1 MHNPKLSKKFFIP
14 LLFLIC
20 FLTFLVVRTLT
31 YSYFINRRFRACTNT
46 IFTTDIS
53 GNPLNLHYT
62 LAYPE
67 SSGIKDYSL
76 SLGTFDPTQLSGQ
89 KILLE
94 NRRTMINAFPARD
107 LSPDNRLTQ
116 QILSLYYETQLL
128 PARQYLL
135 DEALSP
141 SLGTQAQ
148 LPILLAEYTFRKEDD
163 VRNYLKLL
171 ASVDSY
177 LESILSFEKLKA
189 QNGTFMS
196 DATADRIISQCS
208 AFIKDPDDNYLASVF
223 SEKIQS
229 LSGISEQ
236 KKAAY
241 QKLHNQILTGQ
252 VLPAYQSLIDGLYL
266 LKGSGKNPGGLC
278 QFAGG
283 KAYYEYL
290 IKSSCG
296 IYDTVPEIQS
306 RLIHQFQTD
315 LSLATKLMG
324 SSTATPTFAKDVFL
338 PISKAET
345 GTPSGIFSFSAGL
358 IDAASGLS
366 FTSTPSAAETSPEQ
380 ILEDLQKQIQT
391 DFPAVPSTSYEVK
404 YVHPDLE
411 EHLSPAFYLTPPI
424 DTLSPNDI
432 YINRHANMSGLEL
445 YTTLAHEGFPGHLYQ
460 TITFASSAP
469 DPVRYLPAM
478 GGYVEGWATY
488 AESFAYTYYQPDS
501 TDGQLAWLN
510 RSLNLCMMSL
520 LDTVIHYT
528 GWNQERYAAF
538 LSQLGITDNTIQ
550 KEIYQVIV
558 EDPANYLKYYLGYLQ
573 FLDLQQEVREL
584 AGDAFH
590 LHSFHQ
596 KVLSAGPCQFPKN
609 AILKPVIISSRNF
622 SVSDF

>member
-171 ASVDSY
+171 TSVDSY

-432 YINRHANMSGLEL
+432 YINRHANMSDLEL

-520 LDTVIHYT
+520 LDTVIHYNS
-528 GWNQERYAAF
+528 WNQERCATF

-596 KVLSAGPCQFPKN
+596 KVLSAGPCQFP
-609 AILKPVIISSRNF
+609 ILKQWILTQYKT
-622 SVSDF
+622 

>member
-171 ASVDSY
+171 TSVDSY

-315 LSLATKLMG
+315 LSLATKLTG

-345 GTPSGIFSFSAGL
+345 GTLSGIFSFSAGL

-520 LDTVIHYT
+520 LDTVIHYN
-528 GWNQERYAAF
+528 GWNQERCATF

-573 FLDLQQEVREL
+573 FLDLQQEAREL

-596 KVLSAGPCQFPKN
+596 KVLSAGPCQFP
-609 AILKPVIISSRNF
+609 ILKQWILTQYKT
-622 SVSDF
+622 

>member
-163 VRNYLKLL
+163 VQNYLKLL
-171 ASVDSY
+171 TSVDSY

-324 SSTATPTFAKDVFL
+324 SSTATPTFAKDVFP

-520 LDTVIHYT
+520 LDTVIHYN
-528 GWNQERYAAF
+528 GWNQERCATF

-596 KVLSAGPCQFPKN
+596 KVLSAGPCQFP
-609 AILKPVIISSRNF
+609 ILKQWILTQYKT
-622 SVSDF
+622 

>member
-171 ASVDSY
+171 TSVDSY

-208 AFIKDPDDNYLASVF
+208 TFIKDPDDNYLASVF

-283 KAYYEYL
+283 KVYYEYL

-338 PISKAET
+338 PISKAQT
-345 GTPSGIFSFSAGL
+345 GTLSGIFSFSAGL

-366 FTSTPSAAETSPEQ
+366 FTSTPSDAETSPEQ

-520 LDTVIHYT
+520 LDTVIHYN
-528 GWNQERYAAF
+528 GWNQERCATF

-584 AGDAFH
+584 AGDTFH

-596 KVLSAGPCQFPKN
+596 KVLSAGPCQFP
-609 AILKPVIISSRNF
+609 ILKQWILTQYKT
-622 SVSDF
+622 

>member
-171 ASVDSY
+171 TSVDSY

-252 VLPAYQSLIDGLYL
+252 VLPAYQSLIDGQYL

-520 LDTVIHYT
+520 LDTVIHYNS
-528 GWNQERYAAF
+528 WNQERCATF

-596 KVLSAGPCQFPKN
+596 KVLSAGPCQFP
-609 AILKPVIISSRNF
+609 ILKQWILTQYKT
-622 SVSDF
+622 

>member
-171 ASVDSY
+171 TSVDSY

-315 LSLATKLMG
+315 LSLATKLTG
-324 SSTATPTFAKDVFL
+324 SSTATPPFAKDVFL

-345 GTPSGIFSFSAGL
+345 GTLSGIFSFSAGL

-510 RSLNLCMMSL
+510 RSLNLCMMSF
-520 LDTVIHYT
+520 LDTVIHYNS
-528 GWNQERYAAF
+528 WNQERCATF

-596 KVLSAGPCQFPKN
+596 KVLSAGPCQFP
-609 AILKPVIISSRNF
+609 ILKQWILTQYKT
-622 SVSDF
+622 

>member
-116 QILSLYYETQLL
+116 QILSLYYETQFL
-128 PARQYLL
+128 PAKQYLL

-171 ASVDSY
+171 TSVDSY

-432 YINRHANMSGLEL
+432 YINRHANMSDLEL

-520 LDTVIHYT
+520 LDTVIHYNS
-528 GWNQERYAAF
+528 WNQERCATF

-596 KVLSAGPCQFPKN
+596 KVLSAGPCQFP
-609 AILKPVIISSRNF
+609 ILKQWILTQYKT
-622 SVSDF
+622 

>member
-171 ASVDSY
+171 TSVDSY

-338 PISKAET
+338 PISEAET

-391 DFPAVPSTSYEVK
+391 DFPAVPSTSYEIK

-488 AESFAYTYYQPDS
+488 AESFAYTYYQLDS

-520 LDTVIHYT
+520 LDTVIHYN
-528 GWNQERYAAF
+528 GWNQERCAAF

-596 KVLSAGPCQFPKN
+596 KVLSAGPCQFP
-609 AILKPVIISSRNF
+609 ILKQWILTQYKT
-622 SVSDF
+622 

>member
-171 ASVDSY
+171 TSVDSY

-315 LSLATKLMG
+315 LSLATKLTG

-338 PISKAET
+338 PISKAQT
-345 GTPSGIFSFSAGL
+345 GIPSGIFSFSAGL

-520 LDTVIHYT
+520 LDTVIHYN
-528 GWNQERYAAF
+528 GWNQERCATF

-596 KVLSAGPCQFPKN
+596 KVLSAGPCQFP
-609 AILKPVIISSRNF
+609 ILKQWILTQYKT
-622 SVSDF
+622 

>member
-31 YSYFINRRFRACTNT
+31 YSYFISRRFRACTNT

-171 ASVDSY
+171 TSVDSY

-315 LSLATKLMG
+315 LSLATKLTG

-338 PISKAET
+338 PISEAET
-345 GTPSGIFSFSAGL
+345 RTPSGIFSFSAGL

-520 LDTVIHYT
+520 LDTVIHYN
-528 GWNQERYAAF
+528 GWNQERCATF

-596 KVLSAGPCQFPKN
+596 KVLSAGPCQFP
-609 AILKPVIISSRNF
+609 ILKQWILTQYKT
-622 SVSDF
+622 

>member
-76 SLGTFDPTQLSGQ
+76 SLGTFDPSQLSGQ

-171 ASVDSY
+171 TSVDSY

-241 QKLHNQILTGQ
+241 QKQHNQILTGQ

-324 SSTATPTFAKDVFL
+324 SRTATPTFAKDVFL

-501 TDGQLAWLN
+501 TDGQFAWLN

-520 LDTVIHYT
+520 LDTVVHYN
-528 GWNQERYAAF
+528 GWNQERCATF

-584 AGDAFH
+584 AGDTFH

-596 KVLSAGPCQFPKN
+596 KVLSAGPCQFP
-609 AILKPVIISSRNF
+609 ILKQWILTQYKT
-622 SVSDF
+622 

>member
-171 ASVDSY
+171 TSVDSY

-252 VLPAYQSLIDGLYL
+252 LLPAYQSLIDGLYL

-338 PISKAET
+338 PISEAET

-358 IDAASGLS
+358 IDAASELS
-366 FTSTPSAAETSPEQ
+366 FTSTPSTAETSPEQ

-520 LDTVIHYT
+520 LDTVIHYN
-528 GWNQERYAAF
+528 GWNQERCATF

-573 FLDLQQEVREL
+573 FLDLQQEVRKL

-596 KVLSAGPCQFPKN
+596 KVLSAGPCQFP
-609 AILKPVIISSRNF
+609 ILKQWILTQYKT
-622 SVSDF
+622 

>member
-128 PARQYLL
+128 PAKQYLL

-171 ASVDSY
+171 TSVDNY

-432 YINRHANMSGLEL
+432 YINRHANMSDLEL

-520 LDTVIHYT
+520 LDTVIHYNS
-528 GWNQERYAAF
+528 WNQERCATF

-596 KVLSAGPCQFPKN
+596 KVLSAGPCQFP
-609 AILKPVIISSRNF
+609 ILKQWILTQYKT
-622 SVSDF
+622 

>member
-171 ASVDSY
+171 TSVDSY

-510 RSLNLCMMSL
+510 RSLNLCMMSF
-520 LDTVIHYT
+520 LDTVIHYNS
-528 GWNQERYAAF
+528 WNQERCATF

-596 KVLSAGPCQFPKN
+596 KVLSAGPCQFP
-609 AILKPVIISSRNF
+609 ILKQWILTQYKT
-622 SVSDF
+622 

>member
-171 ASVDSY
+171 TSVDSY

-208 AFIKDPDDNYLASVF
+208 TFIKDPDDNYLASVF

-520 LDTVIHYT
+520 LDTVIHYN
-528 GWNQERYAAF
+528 GWNQERCATF

-596 KVLSAGPCQFPKN
+596 KVLSAGPCQFP
-609 AILKPVIISSRNF
+609 ILKQWILTQYKT
-622 SVSDF
+622 

>member
-94 NRRTMINAFPARD
+94 NRQTMINAFPARD

-163 VRNYLKLL
+163 VQNYLKLL
-171 ASVDSY
+171 TSVDSY

-208 AFIKDPDDNYLASVF
+208 TFIKDPDDNYLASVF

-229 LSGISEQ
+229 LSGISEP

-266 LKGSGKNPGGLC
+266 LKGSGRNPGGLC

-324 SSTATPTFAKDVFL
+324 SSTATPTFAKEVFL

-520 LDTVIHYT
+520 LDTVIHYN
-528 GWNQERYAAF
+528 GWNQERCATF

-596 KVLSAGPCQFPKN
+596 KVLSAGPCQFP
-609 AILKPVIISSRNF
+609 ILKQWILTQYKT
-622 SVSDF
+622 

>member
-171 ASVDSY
+171 TSVDSY

-229 LSGISEQ
+229 LSGISVQ
-236 KKAAY
+236 KKSAY

-296 IYDTVPEIQS
+296 IYNTVPEIQS

-338 PISKAET
+338 PISKAQT

-366 FTSTPSAAETSPEQ
+366 FTSTPSAAEPSPEQ

-520 LDTVIHYT
+520 LDTVIHYN
-528 GWNQERYAAF
+528 GWNQERCATF

-596 KVLSAGPCQFPKN
+596 KVLSAGPCQFP
-609 AILKPVIISSRNF
+609 ILKQWILTQYKT
-622 SVSDF
+622 

>member
-171 ASVDSY
+171 TSVDSY

-229 LSGISEQ
+229 LSGISVQ
-236 KKAAY
+236 KKSAY

-296 IYDTVPEIQS
+296 IYNTVPEIQS

-324 SSTATPTFAKDVFL
+324 SSTATPTFVKDVFL

-520 LDTVIHYT
+520 LDTVIHYN
-528 GWNQERYAAF
+528 GWNQERCATF

-596 KVLSAGPCQFPKN
+596 KVLSAGPCQFP
-609 AILKPVIISSRNF
+609 ILKQWILTQYKT
-622 SVSDF
+622 

>member
-171 ASVDSY
+171 TSVDSY

-196 DATADRIISQCS
+196 DATADRIIRQCS

-315 LSLATKLMG
+315 LSLATKLTG

-345 GTPSGIFSFSAGL
+345 GTLSGIFSFSAGL

-520 LDTVIHYT
+520 LDTVIHYNS
-528 GWNQERYAAF
+528 WNQERCATF

-596 KVLSAGPCQFPKN
+596 KVLSAGPCQFP
-609 AILKPVIISSRNF
+609 ILKQWILTQYKT
-622 SVSDF
+622 

>member
-20 FLTFLVVRTLT
+20 FLTFLVVRTIT

-171 ASVDSY
+171 TSVDSY

-315 LSLATKLMG
+315 LSLATKLTG

-345 GTPSGIFSFSAGL
+345 GTLSGIFSFSAGL

-510 RSLNLCMMSL
+510 RSLNLCIMSL
-520 LDTVIHYT
+520 LDTIIHYN
-528 GWNQERYAAF
+528 GWNQERCATF

-596 KVLSAGPCQFPKN
+596 KVLSAGPCQFP
-609 AILKPVIISSRNF
+609 ILKQWILTQYKT
-622 SVSDF
+622 

>member
-171 ASVDSY
+171 TSVDSY

-315 LSLATKLMG
+315 LSLATKLTG

-345 GTPSGIFSFSAGL
+345 GTLSGIFSFSAGL

-520 LDTVIHYT
+520 LDTVIHYN
-528 GWNQERYAAF
+528 GWNQERCATF

-558 EDPANYLKYYLGYLQ
+558 EDPANYLKYYLGYLS
-573 FLDLQQEVREL
+573 FLICNRKSVNLPVTPFIFTVFIKRYSLQVP
-584 AGDAFH
+584 A
-590 LHSFHQ
+590 
-596 KVLSAGPCQFPKN
+596 
-609 AILKPVIISSRNF
+609 SSRF
-622 SVSDF
+622 

>member
-171 ASVDSY
+171 TSVDSY

-278 QFAGG
+278 QFIGG

-338 PISKAET
+338 PISEAET

-366 FTSTPSAAETSPEQ
+366 FTSTPSSAETSPEQ

-501 TDGQLAWLN
+501 TDGQFAWLN

-520 LDTVIHYT
+520 LDTVVHYN
-528 GWNQERYAAF
+528 GWNQERCATF

-596 KVLSAGPCQFPKN
+596 KVLSAGPCQFP
-609 AILKPVIISSRNF
+609 ILKQWILTQYKT
-622 SVSDF
+622 

>member
-31 YSYFINRRFRACTNT
+31 YSYFINRRFRSCTNT

-171 ASVDSY
+171 TSVDSY

-520 LDTVIHYT
+520 LDTVIHYNS
-528 GWNQERYAAF
+528 WNQERCATF

-596 KVLSAGPCQFPKN
+596 KVLSAGPCQFP
-609 AILKPVIISSRNF
+609 ILKQWILTQYKT
-622 SVSDF
+622 

>member
-171 ASVDSY
+171 TSVDSY

-315 LSLATKLMG
+315 LSLATKLTG

-345 GTPSGIFSFSAGL
+345 GTLSGIFSFSAEL

-510 RSLNLCMMSL
+510 RSLNLCMMSF
-520 LDTVIHYT
+520 LDTVIHYNS
-528 GWNQERYAAF
+528 WNQERCATF

-596 KVLSAGPCQFPKN
+596 KVLSAGPCQFP
-609 AILKPVIISSRNF
+609 ILKQWILTQYKT
-622 SVSDF
+622 

>member
-171 ASVDSY
+171 TSVDSY

-208 AFIKDPDDNYLASVF
+208 TFIKDPDDNYLASVF

-229 LSGISEQ
+229 LSGISEP

-324 SSTATPTFAKDVFL
+324 SSTATPTFAKEVFL

-520 LDTVIHYT
+520 LDTVIHYN
-528 GWNQERYAAF
+528 GWNQERCATF

-596 KVLSAGPCQFPKN
+596 KVLSAGPCQFP
-609 AILKPVIISSRNF
+609 ILKQWILTQYKT
-622 SVSDF
+622 

>member
-171 ASVDSY
+171 TSVDSY

-296 IYDTVPEIQS
+296 IYNTVPEIQS

-520 LDTVIHYT
+520 LDTVIHYNS
-528 GWNQERYAAF
+528 WNQERCATF

-596 KVLSAGPCQFPKN
+596 KVLSAGPCQFP
-609 AILKPVIISSRNF
+609 ILKQWILTQYKT
-622 SVSDF
+622 

>member
-76 SLGTFDPTQLSGQ
+76 SFGTFDPTQLSGQ

-171 ASVDSY
+171 TSVNSY

-324 SSTATPTFAKDVFL
+324 SSTATPTFAKDVFP

-501 TDGQLAWLN
+501 TDGQFAWLN

-520 LDTVIHYT
+520 LDTVVHYN
-528 GWNQERYAAF
+528 GWNQERCATF

-596 KVLSAGPCQFPKN
+596 KVLSAGPCQFP
-609 AILKPVIISSRNF
+609 ILKQWILTQYKT
-622 SVSDF
+622 

>member
-171 ASVDSY
+171 TSVDSY

-252 VLPAYQSLIDGLYL
+252 LLPAYQSLIDGLYL

-338 PISKAET
+338 PISEAET

-366 FTSTPSAAETSPEQ
+366 FTSTPSTAETSPEQ

-520 LDTVIHYT
+520 LDTVIHYNS
-528 GWNQERYAAF
+528 WNQERCATF

-596 KVLSAGPCQFPKN
+596 KVLSAGPCQFP
-609 AILKPVIISSRNF
+609 ILKQWILTQYKT
-622 SVSDF
+622 

>member
-67 SSGIKDYSL
+67 SAGIRDYSY
-76 SLGTFDPTQLSGQ
+76 SLGTFDPSQLSGQ

-171 ASVDSY
+171 TSVDSY

-196 DATADRIISQCS
+196 DTTADRIISQCS

-229 LSGISEQ
+229 LSGISVQ
-236 KKAAY
+236 KKSAY

-296 IYDTVPEIQS
+296 IYNTVPEIQS

-520 LDTVIHYT
+520 LDTVIHYN
-528 GWNQERYAAF
+528 GWNQERCATF

-596 KVLSAGPCQFPKN
+596 KVLSAGPCQFP
-609 AILKPVIISSRNF
+609 ILKQWILTQYKT
-622 SVSDF
+622 

>member
-171 ASVDSY
+171 TSVDSY

-520 LDTVIHYT
+520 LDTVIHYNS
-528 GWNQERYAAF
+528 WNQERCATF

-596 KVLSAGPCQFPKN
+596 KVLSAGPCQFP
-609 AILKPVIISSRNF
+609 ILKQWILTQYKT
-622 SVSDF
+622 

>member
-148 LPILLAEYTFRKEDD
+148 LPILLAECTFRKEDD

-171 ASVDSY
+171 TSVDSY

-229 LSGISEQ
+229 LSGISVQ
-236 KKAAY
+236 KKSAY

-296 IYDTVPEIQS
+296 IYNTVPEIQS

-338 PISKAET
+338 PISKAQT

-520 LDTVIHYT
+520 LDTVIHYN
-528 GWNQERYAAF
+528 GWNQERCATF

-596 KVLSAGPCQFPKN
+596 KVLSAGPCQFP
-609 AILKPVIISSRNF
+609 ILKQWILTQYKT
-622 SVSDF
+622 

>member
-171 ASVDSY
+171 TSVDSY

-252 VLPAYQSLIDGLYL
+252 LLPAYQSLIDGLYL

-338 PISKAET
+338 PISEAET

-366 FTSTPSAAETSPEQ
+366 FTSPPSAAETSPEQ

-520 LDTVIHYT
+520 LDTVIHYN
-528 GWNQERYAAF
+528 GWNQERCATF

-596 KVLSAGPCQFPKN
+596 KVLSAGPCQFP
-609 AILKPVIISSRNF
+609 ILKQWILTQYKT
-622 SVSDF
+622 

>member
-171 ASVDSY
+171 TSVDSY

-196 DATADRIISQCS
+196 DATADRIIRQCS

-315 LSLATKLMG
+315 LSLATKLTG
-324 SSTATPTFAKDVFL
+324 SSTATPTFTKDVFL

-345 GTPSGIFSFSAGL
+345 GTLSGIFSFSAGL

-520 LDTVIHYT
+520 LDTVIHYN
-528 GWNQERYAAF
+528 GWNQERCATF

-596 KVLSAGPCQFPKN
+596 KVLSAGPCQFP
-609 AILKPVIISSRNF
+609 ILKQWILTQYKT
-622 SVSDF
+622 

>member
-171 ASVDSY
+171 TSVDSY

-315 LSLATKLMG
+315 LSLATKLTG

-345 GTPSGIFSFSAGL
+345 GTLSGIFSFSAGL

-520 LDTVIHYT
+520 LDTVIHYNS
-528 GWNQERYAAF
+528 WNQERCATF

-573 FLDLQQEVREL
+573 FLDLQQEVRKL

-596 KVLSAGPCQFPKN
+596 KVLSAGPCQFP
-609 AILKPVIISSRNF
+609 ILKQWILTQYKT
-622 SVSDF
+622 

>member
-171 ASVDSY
+171 TSVDSY

-252 VLPAYQSLIDGLYL
+252 LLPAYQSLIDGLYL

-315 LSLATKLMG
+315 LSLATKLTG

-338 PISKAET
+338 PISKAEN
-345 GTPSGIFSFSAGL
+345 GTLSGIFSFSAGL

-520 LDTVIHYT
+520 LDTVIHYNS
-528 GWNQERYAAF
+528 WNQERCATF

-596 KVLSAGPCQFPKN
+596 KVLSAGPCQFP
-609 AILKPVIISSRNF
+609 ILKQWILTQYKT
-622 SVSDF
+622 

>member
-128 PARQYLL
+128 PSRQYLL

-171 ASVDSY
+171 TSVDSY

-229 LSGISEQ
+229 LSGISVQ

-520 LDTVIHYT
+520 LDTVIHYN
-528 GWNQERYAAF
+528 GWNQERCATF

-596 KVLSAGPCQFPKN
+596 KVLSAGPCQFP
-609 AILKPVIISSRNF
+609 ILKQWILTQYKT
-622 SVSDF
+622 